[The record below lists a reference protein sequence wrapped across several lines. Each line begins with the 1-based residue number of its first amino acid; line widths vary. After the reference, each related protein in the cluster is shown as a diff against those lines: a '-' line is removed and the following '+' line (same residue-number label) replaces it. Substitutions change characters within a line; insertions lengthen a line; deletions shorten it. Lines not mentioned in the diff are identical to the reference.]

1 MHLLLAF
8 LLVPVVEIAL
18 FVQVGDLIGLWP
30 TLALVVLTAVAGTA
44 LMRREG
50 FAVLGRTQAALARG
64 ELPVGEV
71 LDGACVLVG
80 GVLLVV
86 PGFLTDALGVL
97 LLIPAVRR
105 RLGKAAL
112 GWALSRGGIRVHA
125 RSEGG
130 PRGPVVIDGEFSEV
144 RPTGEDPV
152 LHLPPRPR
160 VGGTGAGGTGA
171 PP

>member
-8 LLVPVVEIAL
+8 LLVPIVEIAL

-30 TLALVVLTAVAGTA
+30 TLALVVLGAVAGVA

-71 LDGACVLVG
+71 LDGACALVG

-86 PGFLTDALGVL
+86 PGFLTDALGIL

-112 GWALSRGGIRVHA
+112 GWALSRGGLGA
-125 RSEGG
+125 RADRG

-144 RPTGEDPV
+144 RPGGDPV
-152 LHLPPRPR
+152 PRLTPRPR
-160 VGGTGAGGTGA
+160 PDGTGGA
-171 PP
+171 P